1 MKKLILWSAVFA
13 LGLMGQ
19 AEQRPNILFI
29 FLDDFGWRDT
39 SYMGSDFYETPH
51 IDRLAKGGLVF
62 TDAYSCA
69 ANCAPARACLLSGQY
84 TPRHRIFNVGTK
96 PRGSAKHRRLEHIA
110 GTKTLRPNIV
120 TWAEALQQAGYRTG
134 MFGKWHLGTS
144 PTEQGFDVEVDH
156 TKLPGF
162 RGHFGP
168 DGQYLADVLSDRTIK
183 FIEGSQGEPWC
194 AYLSHF
200 AVHTPIQAKREII
213 GKYEAKRPGK
223 LHRDAKMAAM
233 IQSVDEG
240 VGKIIA
246 KLEQLGQ
253 RDNTVIFFFSDNGGY
268 GPATDMAPLW
278 GYKGNYYEG
287 GIRAVFRELAKCGEG
302 RRVDCRADHR
312 G

>member
-134 MFGKWHLGTS
+134 MFGKWHLGT
-144 PTEQGFDVEVDH
+144 
-156 TKLPGF
+156 KL
-162 RGHFGP
+162 
-168 DGQYLADVLSDRTIK
+168 
-183 FIEGSQGEPWC
+183 
-194 AYLSHF
+194 
-200 AVHTPIQAKREII
+200 
-213 GKYEAKRPGK
+213 RPG
-223 LHRDAKMAAM
+223 
-233 IQSVDEG
+233 
-240 VGKIIA
+240 
-246 KLEQLGQ
+246 
-253 RDNTVIFFFSDNGGY
+253 
-268 GPATDMAPLW
+268 
-278 GYKGNYYEG
+278 
-287 GIRAVFRELAKCGEG
+287 
-302 RRVDCRADHR
+302 
-312 G
+312 